1 MRAHR
6 GFYVAAAIGAATL
19 ALTACSG
26 EEKSEE
32 KKSTTTIASI
42 MGVPDY
48 ATIDYDAQQRAI
60 EEEIA
65 TCMREEGW
73 EYIPVEY
80 PDMGGDFGEYTDEDE
95 LKRIEREGFG
105 VVYWTLNSYGED
117 GSYEDPWATWEDPNQ
132 EYVEALSDSERDAY
146 YEALWG
152 VYEEVPIDSE
162 GDMAIE
168 TLEPAPVDPES
179 AGCYDKAQRAVS
191 GDDPSMNPEFWD
203 LMDPF
208 YQDLNARFESDPRVT
223 ELNAK
228 WASCMKDEGYDFE
241 DQNEFY
247 DWVFTDFD
255 SRQQEILGDDFY
267 ADPFEGWAQEDIDNF
282 YENASQDELDK
293 MFETPELTSAQRAAL
308 EELLAEEIDVAKKFH
323 KCNENIDDKMGE
335 LYQEIEEKF
344 ALEHEDELRAIAASL
359 NGSK

>member
-1 MRAHR
+1 
-6 GFYVAAAIGAATL
+6 
-19 ALTACSG
+19 
-26 EEKSEE
+26 
-32 KKSTTTIASI
+32 
-42 MGVPDY
+42 
-48 ATIDYDAQQRAI
+48 
-60 EEEIA
+60 
-65 TCMREEGW
+65 
-73 EYIPVEY
+73 
-80 PDMGGDFGEYTDEDE
+80 
-95 LKRIEREGFG
+95 
-105 VVYWTLNSYGED
+105 
-117 GSYEDPWATWEDPNQ
+117 
-132 EYVEALSDSERDAY
+132 
-146 YEALWG
+146 
-152 VYEEVPIDSE
+152 
-162 GDMAIE
+162 
-168 TLEPAPVDPES
+168 
-179 AGCYDKAQRAVS
+179 
-191 GDDPSMNPEFWD
+191 MNPEFWD

-267 ADPFEGWAQEDIDNF
+267 SDPFEGWAQEDIDDF